1 MPTLKLT
8 KRNVDALKPAAERFT
23 AWDTDLK
30 GFGLRVTPSGERVY
44 VLKYRIAGEQRWVTI
59 GRHGSPWT
67 PEQAR
72 DEAKRLMGDV
82 ARNNDPASR
91 RRAEREALTF
101 AALCDLYLA
110 EGVSHKKPSTIAADK
125 GRIEHHLKP
134 LLGRKRVGAIARE
147 DVERLLVDVKT
158 GKTRAG
164 EPEKRGRGSLARGG
178 TGVAAQCV
186 TLAATILQFAVQRK
200 LRDDNPARGIKKP
213 PVRKLQRFLSDA
225 ELGALAAAM
234 KAYVESG
241 GNIYPAAAIRLLA
254 LTGAR
259 RSEILN
265 LRWREVDLDRGL
277 LVLPDSKTGAKLI
290 HLSPPGIEILTSLP
304 RSGSNEFVIAGGREG
319 RPYVGL
325 NAIWEDIRKAA
336 GLPDV
341 RLHDL
346 RHTFASVG
354 AGASLGLPL
363 IGALL
368 GHSQAQT
375 TARYAHLADDPL
387 RRASNAIGAAIAAA
401 LDGRKGNIVDLKA
414 RRDG

>member
-30 GFGLRVTPSGERVY
+30 GFGLRVTPMGERVY
-44 VLKYRIAGEQRWVTI
+44 VLKYRIAGEQRWLTI

-72 DEAKRLMGDV
+72 DEAKRLLGDV
-82 ARNNDPASR
+82 ARKNDPASQ

-110 EGVSHKKPSTIAADK
+110 EGVSHKKRSTIAADK

-134 LLGRKRVGAIARE
+134 LLGRKRIIAIARE

-158 GKTRAG
+158 GRTRAG
-164 EPEKRGRGSLARGG
+164 EPEKRGPGSLARGG
-178 TGVAAQCV
+178 AGVAAQCV
-186 TLAATILQFAVQRK
+186 TLAATILQFAVSRK
-200 LRDDNPARGIKKP
+200 IRNDNPARGVKKP
-213 PVRKLQRFLSDA
+213 LVRKLQRFLSEA
-225 ELGALAAAM
+225 ELGKLADAL
-234 KAYVESG
+234 KAHVDGG

-265 LRWREVDLDRGL
+265 LRWREVDIERGL
-277 LVLPDSKTGAKLI
+277 LVLSDSKTGAKAI
-290 HLSPPGIEILTSLP
+290 HLSPPAVEILHKLP
-304 RSGSNEFVIAGGREG
+304 RMDSNEFVIVGGKKG
-319 RPYVGL
+319 APYQGL
-325 NAIWEDIRKAA
+325 NAIWEDVRAA
-336 GLPDV
+336 AALTDV

-346 RHTFASVG
+346 RHTYASVG
-354 AGASLGLPL
+354 AGASLGLPI
-363 IGALL
+363 IGKLL
-368 GHSQAQT
+368 GHTQAQT

-387 RRASNAIGAAIAAA
+387 RKASNAIGSTIDAAMA
-401 LDGRKGNIVDLKA
+401 GGKGGEVVPLKGA
-414 RRDG
+414 R